1 MSLPGV
7 DAARERML
15 AHFVALPPE
24 TVALDAA
31 LGRVLRAEVRATR
44 DQPPFAASAMDG
56 WAVRDADTRDA
67 PAALRIVGESAAGRG
82 WNGTL
87 QPGQTVRISTGA
99 PVPQGADRVV
109 MQEDARQ
116 EGEQAWVGPL
126 AGSSRFVRPQAADFA
141 RGAVLLGPGT
151 RLDPWRLA
159 LAASAGRSEL
169 EVGVRPRV
177 AVIPTGDELAA
188 PGDLAGPWQIFDAAG
203 AGIAAW
209 FGAIGCDSVR
219 CEALKDDRSAVSA
232 ALSGI
237 MCDLLVTIGG
247 ASVGDHDVIKPALRD
262 IGLEMVVEGVAVRPG
277 KPVWFGVL
285 PDGRRILGLPGN
297 PVSAMVCAELFG
309 RAIVAAMQGATAE
322 NTMMRAC
329 LAAPLPANGPREHY
343 MRAAIWSDARG
354 GLVAEAAGDQ
364 DSSLVSVL
372 AAAGG
377 LIRRLPGA
385 AAAEA
390 GETVE
395 VLRLDD
401 RAGASG

>member
-1 MSLPGV
+1 MKLPGV
-7 DAARERML
+7 EAAQAAML
-15 AHFVALPPE
+15 AQVDVLPTE

-31 LGRVLRAEVRATR
+31 LGRVLREEVRATR

-56 WAVRDADTRDA
+56 WAVRDADVRDA
-67 PAALRIVGESAAGRG
+67 RAALRIVGESAAGRG
-82 WNGTL
+82 WDGAL
-87 QPGQTVRISTGA
+87 QSGQAVRISTGA
-99 PVPQGADRVV
+99 PLPRGADCVV
-109 MQEDARQ
+109 MQEEAKR
-116 EGEQAWVGPL
+116 EGDQVSVGPL

-141 RGAVLLGPGT
+141 LGAMLLEPGV

-159 LAASAGRSEL
+159 LAAAAGRSKL

-177 AVIPTGDELAA
+177 AIVPTGDEVAA

-209 FGAIGCDSVR
+209 FGANGCDSVR
-219 CEALKDDRSAVSA
+219 CSALKDDRSAVSA
-232 ALSGI
+232 ALSG
-237 MCDLLVTIGG
+237 MACDLLVTIGG

-262 IGLEMVVEGVAVRPG
+262 IGLEMLVEGVAVRPG

-285 PDGRRILGLPGN
+285 PDGRRVLGLPGN
-297 PVSAMVCAELFG
+297 PVSAMVCAELFA
-309 RAIVAAMQGATAE
+309 RAIVAAMQGAAPE
-322 NTMMRAC
+322 DTMMRAS

-343 MRAAIWSDARG
+343 MRAAIRFDARG
-354 GLVAEAAGDQ
+354 GLVAEAAADQ

-395 VLRLDD
+395 VLRLD
-401 RAGASG
+401 RAGVPG

>member
-1 MSLPGV
+1 MNVLGV
-7 DAARERML
+7 DAARAAML
-15 AHFVALPPE
+15 ARVVALPTE

-31 LGRVLRAEVRATR
+31 VGRVLRAEVRATR

-56 WAVRDADTRDA
+56 WAVCEADARGA

-82 WNGTL
+82 WDGTM
-87 QPGQTVRISTGA
+87 QPGQAVRISTGA
-99 PVPQGADRVV
+99 PLPQGADRVV

-116 EGEQAWVGPL
+116 EGEQVWVGPL
-126 AGSSRFVRPQAADFA
+126 AGGDRFVRPRGADFA
-141 RGAVLLGPGT
+141 RGAVLLRPGA

-159 LAASAGRSEL
+159 LAASAGRSDL

-177 AVIPTGDELAA
+177 AVVPTGDELAA

-209 FGAIGCDSVR
+209 FGANGCDSVH
-219 CEALKDDRSAVSA
+219 CSALKDDRSAVSA

-237 MCDLLVTIGG
+237 ECDLLVTIGG

-262 IGLEMVVEGVAVRPG
+262 IGLQMVVEGVAVRPG

-285 PDGRRILGLPGN
+285 PDGRRVLGLPGN

-322 NTMMRAC
+322 KRMMQAR
-329 LAAPLPANGPREHY
+329 LASPLPANGPREHY
-343 MRAAIWSDARG
+343 MRGAIWSDAHG
-354 GLVAEAAGDQ
+354 GLMAEAAADQ
-364 DSSLVSVL
+364 DSSLVLIL

-390 GETVE
+390 GETID
-395 VLRLDD
+395 VLRLD
-401 RAGASG
+401 RAGALG